1 MAPVIGQL
9 IDSPELQQKSS
20 SAEPVLVADKLTR
33 RFGDRT
39 VLDGIDLTI
48 GRGEFV
54 ALLGRSGSGKSTL
67 LRAVAGLDVGVDGTG
82 DLFVARNSSVVFQ
95 DSRLLPWSRVLPN
108 VTLGLSGRDAAEA
121 GRTAL
126 ADVGLAGRER
136 AWPTELSGGEQQRVA
151 LARSLVRQ
159 PELLLADEP
168 FGALDALTR
177 IRMHVL
183 LQRLCARYT
192 PAVLLVTHDVDEA
205 VLLADR
211 VLVLTDGAF
220 SLDVPVDV
228 ATPRLRSD
236 PAFIALRSQLLAEL
250 GVDESAEGDHPYPT
264 HPH

>member
-121 GRTAL
+121 GRT
-126 ADVGLAGRER
+126 
-136 AWPTELSGGEQQRVA
+136 
-151 LARSLVRQ
+151 
-159 PELLLADEP
+159 
-168 FGALDALTR
+168 
-177 IRMHVL
+177 
-183 LQRLCARYT
+183 
-192 PAVLLVTHDVDEA
+192 
-205 VLLADR
+205 
-211 VLVLTDGAF
+211 
-220 SLDVPVDV
+220 
-228 ATPRLRSD
+228 
-236 PAFIALRSQLLAEL
+236 
-250 GVDESAEGDHPYPT
+250 
-264 HPH
+264 

>member
-126 ADVGLAGRER
+126 ADVGLAQAANGPGPPNSPVANSNVWR
-136 AWPTELSGGEQQRVA
+136 WP
-151 LARSLVRQ
+151 
-159 PELLLADEP
+159 D
-168 FGALDALTR
+168 
-177 IRMHVL
+177 
-183 LQRLCARYT
+183 RLCASPSCCLPTSRSERST
-192 PAVLLVTHDVDEA
+192 PSPASACTACCASCAASTGPACCWSPTTSTRRSPSPTGSRPGQRPL
-205 VLLADR
+205 R
-211 VLVLTDGAF
+211 RR
-220 SLDVPVDV
+220 PQ
-228 ATPRLRSD
+228 PRFPRPPTLPARPGVRRPPRGPPGRPRRRRRS
-236 PAFIALRSQLLAEL
+236 ALSNQR
-250 GVDESAEGDHPYPT
+250 
-264 HPH
+264 